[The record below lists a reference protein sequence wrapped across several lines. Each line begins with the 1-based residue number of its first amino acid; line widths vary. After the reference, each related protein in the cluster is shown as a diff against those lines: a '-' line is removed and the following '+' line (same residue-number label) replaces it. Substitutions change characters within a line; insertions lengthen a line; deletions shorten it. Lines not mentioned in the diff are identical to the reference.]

1 MKNKTKQVRAGKQP
15 KSLIP
20 KGIKSFTE
28 KPGDQETSNKEAFE
42 LFNRFTAEIIKEEKI
57 FLR

>member
-1 MKNKTKQVRAGKQP
+1 MKDKTKQVPATKQP

-28 KPGDQETSNKEAFE
+28 KPSDREADSKEAFE
-42 LFNRFTAEIIKEEKI
+42 LFTQFTADIIKEEKI